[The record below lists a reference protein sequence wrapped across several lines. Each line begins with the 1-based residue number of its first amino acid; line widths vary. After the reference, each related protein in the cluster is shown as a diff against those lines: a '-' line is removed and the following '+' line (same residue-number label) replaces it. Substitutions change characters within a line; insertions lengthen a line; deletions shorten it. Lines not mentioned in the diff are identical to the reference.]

1 MKCNFGNLPYFFCQ
15 KTVTFAERSK
25 TIKQL
30 LFSSKKTSKRSAAP
44 LGCSFKKF
52 DKKSRRKSKKF
63 AQRPKNLSKVS
74 SLQRNLLELLLEHF
88 DCSFDKLASVSWL
101 IVQTLLLEVRKW
113 FKKPIFHNFFLLIV
127 FSVLMG
133 CFFDTPTFL
142 SNDKKIAQTLK
153 QMNKYN
159 FFFKRKRLFLKKCLW
174 TRGLQLWQPVKNCSD

>member
-1 MKCNFGNLPYFFCQ
+1 M
-15 KTVTFAERSK
+15 VIFAQRRK

-30 LFSSKKTSKRSAAP
+30 LFSPKKTSKRSAAP

-74 SLQRNLLELLLEHF
+74 SLQRNLLELLPEHF

-113 FKKPIFHNFFLLIV
+113 FKKPTFPQLFSSKSF
-127 FSVLMG
+127 FSVLIG
-133 CFFDTPTFL
+133 CFFDTPTF
-142 SNDKKIAQTLK
+142 
-153 QMNKYN
+153 
-159 FFFKRKRLFLKKCLW
+159 FVKR
-174 TRGLQLWQPVKNCSD
+174 QKNCSNSKTDEQI